1 MKYIFIHGEFP
12 IVMLGFRRGGGGEI
26 LALFQG
32 RQKTNGSCRIWL
44 ETFHFCGGGSPHA
57 VPMPKLFREEN
68 VLLSGNWEIHRLKM
82 CLLLKMVVFHFYV

>member
-1 MKYIFIHGEFP
+1 MVNFP
-12 IVMLGFRRGGGGEI
+12 LSCWVFGGGGGEI